1 MIKKYGHGLL
11 IELINIEFKTQDKII
26 EEVILLSQAGNIK
39 RIPRNSFKIQWK
51 NGKGVKTKDDL
62 IMSTISTN
70 TIDNL
75 LLLTK
80 NVKMFK
86 IILDEIP
93 VGKNASKGQMLE
105 L

>member
-1 MIKKYGHGLL
+1 M
-11 IELINIEFKTQDKII
+11 
-26 EEVILLSQAGNIK
+26 
-39 RIPRNSFKIQWK
+39 PRNSFKLQWK

-75 LLLTK
+75 LLFTK
-80 NVKMFK
+80 KGKMFN

-93 VGKNASKGQMLE
+93 VGKYASKGADVGTLINMAQDDEMTAITSLE
-105 L
+105 RNYIAKYKCSL